1 MRNVVHQQTMA
12 DRLYRVVQKKMHR
25 V

>member
-1 MRNVVHQQTMA
+1 MYT
-12 DRLYRVVQKKMHR
+12 VVQKKMHR